1 MRDIIVIGA
10 GVVGCS
16 IARELSKYNLDVLVV
31 EKNSD
36 VSEGI
41 SKGNSGSMR
50 DIIVIGAGVVGC
62 SIARELSKYNL
73 DVLVVE
79 KNSDVSEGISK
90 GNSGIVHAG
99 YNEKIGTLKAKLNI
113 EGNKIFDDLSRD
125 LQFPFKRNGAFI
137 LAFSDEEMK
146 TLESLKENG
155 EKLGVEGLEILTR
168 EEALNIEPNLN
179 KEIVGVLNVKTSGI
193 VSPYEMTIALAE
205 NAAENGVEFKLNSK
219 VTNIEKIS
227 EGYKV
232 TLNNKEVVNGKLI
245 INASGLEGA
254 FLNNL
259 VSMSKREINPVKG
272 EYCLFDK
279 VAGAMINKTLF
290 QVPNKLSKGVLVTP
304 TAEGNL
310 LVGPNAVEGKTLETS
325 REGIDEILYKSKKSL
340 EELPVARILNTF
352 SGIRPKTKEG
362 DFIIEEVEDAKNFI
376 NVIGIDSPG
385 LTAAPAIGVY
395 VVNMIKERLDLV
407 EKKNFKKT
415 REDAKNFI
423 NVIGIDSPGL
433 TAAPAIGVY
442 VVNMI
447 KERLDLVEKKNFK
460 KTREKIVRF
469 VELSLEEKNKLIK
482 EKPAY
487 GHMVCKCEFVTEGE
501 IVEAIHRPIKA
512 LTVDAIKRRTRAS
525 MGGCQGIGCTL
536 PISKILSR
544 ELGIDIS
551 DINKNSEGS
560 PVIGFKED

>member
-1 MRDIIVIGA
+1 
-10 GVVGCS
+10 
-16 IARELSKYNLDVLVV
+16 
-31 EKNSD
+31 
-36 VSEGI
+36 
-41 SKGNSGSMR
+41 MR

-137 LAFSDEEMK
+137 LAFKDEEMK

-205 NAAENGVEFKLNSK
+205 NAVENGVEFKLNSK

-227 EGYKV
+227 EEYKV
-232 TLNNKEVVNGKLI
+232 TLNNKEVVSGKII

-259 VSMSKREINPVKG
+259 VSMTKREINPVKG

-279 VAGAMINKTLF
+279 VAGSMINKTLF

-395 VVNMIKERLDLV
+395 VVNMIKE
-407 EKKNFKKT
+407 K
-415 REDAKNFI
+415 
-423 NVIGIDSPGL
+423 
-433 TAAPAIGVY
+433 
-442 VVNMI
+442 
-447 KERLDLVEKKNFK
+447 LDLVEKKNFK

-469 VELSLEEKNKLIK
+469 AELSLEEKNKLIK
-482 EKPAY
+482 EKSAY

-512 LTVDAIKRRTRAS
+512 LTVDAVKRRTRAS
-525 MGGCQGIGCTL
+525 MGGCQGVGCTL

-560 PVIGFKED
+560 PVVGFKED

>member
-1 MRDIIVIGA
+1 
-10 GVVGCS
+10 
-16 IARELSKYNLDVLVV
+16 
-31 EKNSD
+31 
-36 VSEGI
+36 
-41 SKGNSGSMR
+41 MR

-325 REGIDEILYKSKKSL
+325 REGIDEILDKSKKSL

-395 VVNMIKERLDLV
+395 VVNI
-407 EKKNFKKT
+407 
-415 REDAKNFI
+415 
-423 NVIGIDSPGL
+423 
-433 TAAPAIGVY
+433 
-442 VVNMI
+442 I

-469 VELSLEEKNKLIK
+469 AELSLEEKNKLIK

-487 GHMVCKCEFVTEGE
+487 GHMICKCEFVTEGE

-544 ELGIDIS
+544 ELVIDIS

>member
-1 MRDIIVIGA
+1 
-10 GVVGCS
+10 
-16 IARELSKYNLDVLVV
+16 
-31 EKNSD
+31 
-36 VSEGI
+36 
-41 SKGNSGSMR
+41 MR

-219 VTNIEKIS
+219 VTSIEKIS

-232 TLNNKEVVNGKLI
+232 TLNNKELVSGKII

-259 VSMSKREINPVKG
+259 VSMTKREINPVKG

-290 QVPNKLSKGVLVTP
+290 QVPSKLSKGVLVTP

-325 REGIDEILYKSKKSL
+325 REGIDEILDKSKKSL

-352 SGIRPKTKEG
+352 SGIRPKTKGG

-415 REDAKNFI
+415 RE
-423 NVIGIDSPGL
+423 
-433 TAAPAIGVY
+433 
-442 VVNMI
+442 
-447 KERLDLVEKKNFK
+447 
-460 KTREKIVRF
+460 KIVRF
-469 VELSLEEKNKLIK
+469 AELSLEEKNKLIK

>member
-1 MRDIIVIGA
+1 
-10 GVVGCS
+10 
-16 IARELSKYNLDVLVV
+16 
-31 EKNSD
+31 
-36 VSEGI
+36 
-41 SKGNSGSMR
+41 MR

-137 LAFSDEEMK
+137 LAFSDEDMNI
-146 TLESLKENG
+146 LESLKENG

-232 TLNNKEVVNGKLI
+232 TLNNKELVSGKLI

-259 VSMSKREINPVKG
+259 VSMTKREINPVKG

-325 REGIDEILYKSKKSL
+325 REGIDEILDKSKKSL

-415 REDAKNFI
+415 REN
-423 NVIGIDSPGL
+423 
-433 TAAPAIGVY
+433 
-442 VVNMI
+442 
-447 KERLDLVEKKNFK
+447 
-460 KTREKIVRF
+460 IVRF
-469 VELSLEEKNKLIK
+469 AELSLEEKNKLIK

-525 MGGCQGIGCTL
+525 MGGCQGVGCTL

>member
-1 MRDIIVIGA
+1 M
-10 GVVGCS
+10 
-16 IARELSKYNLDVLVV
+16 K
-31 EKNSD
+31 
-36 VSEGI
+36 
-41 SKGNSGSMR
+41 

-113 EGNKIFDDLSRD
+113 EGNRMFDDLSRD

-137 LAFSDEEMK
+137 LAFKDEDMNI
-146 TLESLKENG
+146 LESLKENG

-232 TLNNKEVVNGKLI
+232 TLNNKEIVNRKLI

-279 VAGAMINKTLF
+279 VAGAMITKTLF

-325 REGIDEILYKSKKSL
+325 REGIDEILDKSKKSL

-362 DFIIEEVEDAKNFI
+362 DFIIEEV
-376 NVIGIDSPG
+376 V
-385 LTAAPAIGVY
+385 
-395 VVNMIKERLDLV
+395 
-407 EKKNFKKT
+407 
-415 REDAKNFI
+415 DAKNFI

-460 KTREKIVRF
+460 KTREKIARF
-469 VELSLEEKNKLIK
+469 AELSLEEKNRLIK
-482 EKPAY
+482 EKPEY

>member
-1 MRDIIVIGA
+1 MRDIILIGA

-36 VSEGI
+36 VSEG
-41 SKGNSGSMR
+41 
-50 DIIVIGAGVVGC
+50 V
-62 SIARELSKYNL
+62 
-73 DVLVVE
+73 
-79 KNSDVSEGISK
+79 SK

-113 EGNKIFDDLSRD
+113 EGNKMFDDLSRD

-137 LAFSDEEMK
+137 LAFSDKDMK
-146 TLESLKENG
+146 TLESLKEKG
-155 EKLGVEGLEILTR
+155 EKLGIEGLEILTR

-219 VTNIEKIS
+219 VTSIEKIS

-232 TLNNKEVVNGKLI
+232 TLNNKEIVNGKLI

-290 QVPNKLSKGVLVTP
+290 QVPSKLSKGVLVTP

-325 REGIDEILYKSKKSL
+325 REGIDEILDKSKKSV
-340 EELPVARILNTF
+340 EELPLARILNTF
-352 SGIRPKTKEG
+352 SGIRPKTKGG

-395 VVNMIKERLDLV
+395 VVNMIKDKLDL
-407 EKKNFKKT
+407 
-415 REDAKNFI
+415 I
-423 NVIGIDSPGL
+423 
-433 TAAPAIGVY
+433 
-442 VVNMI
+442 
-447 KERLDLVEKKNFK
+447 EKKNFK
-460 KTREKIVRF
+460 KTREKIARF
-469 VELSLEEKNKLIK
+469 AELSLEEKNRLIK

-501 IVEAIHRPIKA
+501 IVEAIHRPIPA
-512 LTVDAIKRRTRAS
+512 LTVDAIKSFNGR
-525 MGGCQGIGCTL
+525 M
-536 PISKILSR
+536 SR
-544 ELGIDIS
+544 DWMYTS
-551 DINKNSEGS
+551 YKQNTK
-560 PVIGFKED
+560 

>member
-1 MRDIIVIGA
+1 
-10 GVVGCS
+10 
-16 IARELSKYNLDVLVV
+16 
-31 EKNSD
+31 
-36 VSEGI
+36 
-41 SKGNSGSMR
+41 MR

-137 LAFSDEEMK
+137 LAFSDEDMNI
-146 TLESLKENG
+146 LESLKENG

-232 TLNNKEVVNGKLI
+232 TLNNKELVNGKII

-325 REGIDEILYKSKKSL
+325 REGIDEILDKSKKSL

-415 REDAKNFI
+415 RE
-423 NVIGIDSPGL
+423 
-433 TAAPAIGVY
+433 
-442 VVNMI
+442 
-447 KERLDLVEKKNFK
+447 
-460 KTREKIVRF
+460 KIVRF
-469 VELSLEEKNKLIK
+469 AELSLEEKNKLIK

-525 MGGCQGIGCTL
+525 MGGCQGVGCTL

-544 ELGIDIS
+544 ELGIDIN

-560 PVIGFKED
+560 PVIGFKEMIFNY

>member
-1 MRDIIVIGA
+1 
-10 GVVGCS
+10 
-16 IARELSKYNLDVLVV
+16 
-31 EKNSD
+31 
-36 VSEGI
+36 
-41 SKGNSGSMR
+41 MR

-90 GNSGIVHAG
+90 GNSGIVHAC

-219 VTNIEKIS
+219 VTSIEKIS

-232 TLNNKEVVNGKLI
+232 TLNNKELVSGKII

-325 REGIDEILYKSKKSL
+325 REGIDEILDKSKKSL

-352 SGIRPKTKEG
+352 SGIRPKTKGG

-415 REDAKNFI
+415 RE
-423 NVIGIDSPGL
+423 
-433 TAAPAIGVY
+433 
-442 VVNMI
+442 
-447 KERLDLVEKKNFK
+447 
-460 KTREKIVRF
+460 KIVRF
-469 VELSLEEKNKLIK
+469 AELSLEEKNKLIK

-487 GHMVCKCEFVTEGE
+487 GHMVCKCEFITEGE

>member
-1 MRDIIVIGA
+1 
-10 GVVGCS
+10 
-16 IARELSKYNLDVLVV
+16 
-31 EKNSD
+31 
-36 VSEGI
+36 
-41 SKGNSGSMR
+41 MR

-113 EGNKIFDDLSRD
+113 EGNKIFDDLSRE

-137 LAFSDEEMK
+137 LAFKDEEMK

-232 TLNNKEVVNGKLI
+232 TLNNKEVVSGKII

-259 VSMSKREINPVKG
+259 ISMTKREINPVKG

-310 LVGPNAVEGKTLETS
+310 LVGPNAVEGKNLETS
-325 REGIDEILYKSKKSL
+325 REGIDEILDKSKKSL

-362 DFIIEEVEDAKNFI
+362 DFIIEEVADAKNFI

-395 VVNMIKERLDLV
+395 VVNMIKE
-407 EKKNFKKT
+407 K
-415 REDAKNFI
+415 
-423 NVIGIDSPGL
+423 
-433 TAAPAIGVY
+433 
-442 VVNMI
+442 
-447 KERLDLVEKKNFK
+447 LDLVEKKNFK

-469 VELSLEEKNKLIK
+469 AELSLEEKNKLIK

-525 MGGCQGIGCTL
+525 MGGCQGVGCTL

>member
-1 MRDIIVIGA
+1 
-10 GVVGCS
+10 
-16 IARELSKYNLDVLVV
+16 
-31 EKNSD
+31 
-36 VSEGI
+36 
-41 SKGNSGSMR
+41 MR

-137 LAFSDEEMK
+137 LAFSDEDMNI
-146 TLESLKENG
+146 LESLKENG

-232 TLNNKEVVNGKLI
+232 TLNNREVVNGKII

-325 REGIDEILYKSKKSL
+325 REGIDEILDKSKTSL

-415 REDAKNFI
+415 RE
-423 NVIGIDSPGL
+423 
-433 TAAPAIGVY
+433 
-442 VVNMI
+442 
-447 KERLDLVEKKNFK
+447 
-460 KTREKIVRF
+460 KIVRF
-469 VELSLEEKNKLIK
+469 AELSLEEKNKLIK

-525 MGGCQGIGCTL
+525 MGGCQGVGCTL

>member
-1 MRDIIVIGA
+1 
-10 GVVGCS
+10 
-16 IARELSKYNLDVLVV
+16 
-31 EKNSD
+31 
-36 VSEGI
+36 
-41 SKGNSGSMR
+41 MR

-232 TLNNKEVVNGKLI
+232 TLNNKELVSGKII

-290 QVPNKLSKGVLVTP
+290 QVPSKLSKGVLVTP

-325 REGIDEILYKSKKSL
+325 REGIDEILDKSKKSL

-352 SGIRPKTKEG
+352 SGIRPKTKGG

-415 REDAKNFI
+415 RE
-423 NVIGIDSPGL
+423 
-433 TAAPAIGVY
+433 
-442 VVNMI
+442 
-447 KERLDLVEKKNFK
+447 
-460 KTREKIVRF
+460 KIVRF
-469 VELSLEEKNKLIK
+469 AELSLEEKNRLIK

-560 PVIGFKED
+560 PVIRF

>member
-1 MRDIIVIGA
+1 
-10 GVVGCS
+10 
-16 IARELSKYNLDVLVV
+16 
-31 EKNSD
+31 
-36 VSEGI
+36 
-41 SKGNSGSMR
+41 MR

-137 LAFSDEEMK
+137 LAFKDEEMK

-179 KEIVGVLNVKTSGI
+179 KKIVGVLNVKTSGI

-232 TLNNKEVVNGKLI
+232 TLNNKELVSGKLI

-325 REGIDEILYKSKKSL
+325 REGIDEILDKSKKSV

-352 SGIRPKTKEG
+352 SGIRPKTKGG

-415 REDAKNFI
+415 RE
-423 NVIGIDSPGL
+423 
-433 TAAPAIGVY
+433 
-442 VVNMI
+442 
-447 KERLDLVEKKNFK
+447 
-460 KTREKIVRF
+460 KIVRF
-469 VELSLEEKNKLIK
+469 AELSLEEKNKLIK

-501 IVEAIHRPIKA
+501 IVEAIHRPIPA

>member
-1 MRDIIVIGA
+1 
-10 GVVGCS
+10 
-16 IARELSKYNLDVLVV
+16 
-31 EKNSD
+31 
-36 VSEGI
+36 
-41 SKGNSGSMR
+41 MR

-137 LAFSDEEMK
+137 LAFSDEDMNI
-146 TLESLKENG
+146 LESLKENG

-232 TLNNKEVVNGKLI
+232 TLNNREVVNGKII

-325 REGIDEILYKSKKSL
+325 REGIDEILDKSKTSL

-415 REDAKNFI
+415 RE
-423 NVIGIDSPGL
+423 
-433 TAAPAIGVY
+433 
-442 VVNMI
+442 
-447 KERLDLVEKKNFK
+447 
-460 KTREKIVRF
+460 KIVRF
-469 VELSLEEKNKLIK
+469 AELSLEEKNKLIK

-525 MGGCQGIGCTL
+525 MGGCQGVGCTL

-560 PVIGFKED
+560 PVIGFKEMIFNY

>member
-1 MRDIIVIGA
+1 MRDI
-10 GVVGCS
+10 
-16 IARELSKYNLDVLVV
+16 K
-31 EKNSD
+31 
-36 VSEGI
+36 
-41 SKGNSGSMR
+41 
-50 DIIVIGAGVVGC
+50 VIGAGVVGC

-146 TLESLKENG
+146 TLEGLKENG

-219 VTNIEKIS
+219 VTSIEKIS

-232 TLNNKEVVNGKLI
+232 TLNNKELVSGKII

-310 LVGPNAVEGKTLETS
+310 LVGPKAVEGKTLETS
-325 REGIDEILYKSKKSL
+325 REGIDEILDKSKKSL

-352 SGIRPKTKEG
+352 SGIRPKTKGG

-415 REDAKNFI
+415 RE
-423 NVIGIDSPGL
+423 
-433 TAAPAIGVY
+433 
-442 VVNMI
+442 
-447 KERLDLVEKKNFK
+447 
-460 KTREKIVRF
+460 KIVRF
-469 VELSLEEKNKLIK
+469 AELSLEEKNKLIK

-525 MGGCQGIGCTL
+525 MGGCQGVGCTL

>member
-1 MRDIIVIGA
+1 
-10 GVVGCS
+10 
-16 IARELSKYNLDVLVV
+16 
-31 EKNSD
+31 
-36 VSEGI
+36 
-41 SKGNSGSMR
+41 MR

-232 TLNNKEVVNGKLI
+232 TLNNKELVSGKLI
-245 INASGLEGA
+245 INASGLEGT

-290 QVPNKLSKGVLVTP
+290 QVPSKLSKGVLVTP

-310 LVGPNAVEGKTLETS
+310 LVGPNAVEGKILETS
-325 REGIDEILYKSKKSL
+325 REGIDEILDKSKKSL

-352 SGIRPKTKEG
+352 SGIRPKTKGG

-415 REDAKNFI
+415 RE
-423 NVIGIDSPGL
+423 
-433 TAAPAIGVY
+433 
-442 VVNMI
+442 
-447 KERLDLVEKKNFK
+447 
-460 KTREKIVRF
+460 KIVRF
-469 VELSLEEKNKLIK
+469 AELSLEEKNRLIK

-536 PISKILSR
+536 PISKIISR

>member
-1 MRDIIVIGA
+1 
-10 GVVGCS
+10 
-16 IARELSKYNLDVLVV
+16 
-31 EKNSD
+31 
-36 VSEGI
+36 
-41 SKGNSGSMR
+41 MR

-219 VTNIEKIS
+219 VTSIEKIS

-232 TLNNKEVVNGKLI
+232 ILNNKEIVNGKLI

-290 QVPNKLSKGVLVTP
+290 QVPSKLSKGVLVTP

-325 REGIDEILYKSKKSL
+325 REGIDEILDKSKKSI

-395 VVNMIKERLDLV
+395 VVNI
-407 EKKNFKKT
+407 
-415 REDAKNFI
+415 
-423 NVIGIDSPGL
+423 
-433 TAAPAIGVY
+433 
-442 VVNMI
+442 I

-469 VELSLEEKNKLIK
+469 AELSLEEKNKLIK

-487 GHMVCKCEFVTEGE
+487 GHMICKCEFVTEGE

>member
-36 VSEGI
+36 VSEG
-41 SKGNSGSMR
+41 
-50 DIIVIGAGVVGC
+50 V
-62 SIARELSKYNL
+62 
-73 DVLVVE
+73 
-79 KNSDVSEGISK
+79 SK

-137 LAFSDEEMK
+137 LAFSDKDMK
-146 TLESLKENG
+146 TLESLKEKG

-232 TLNNKEVVNGKLI
+232 TLNSKEVVNGKLI

-290 QVPNKLSKGVLVTP
+290 QVPSKLSKGVLVTP

-325 REGIDEILYKSKKSL
+325 REGIDEILDKSKKSIK
-340 EELPVARILNTF
+340 ELPAARILNTF

-385 LTAAPAIGVY
+385 LTVAPAIGVY
-395 VVNMIKERLDLV
+395 VVNMIKDKLDL
-407 EKKNFKKT
+407 
-415 REDAKNFI
+415 I
-423 NVIGIDSPGL
+423 
-433 TAAPAIGVY
+433 
-442 VVNMI
+442 
-447 KERLDLVEKKNFK
+447 EKKNFK
-460 KTREKIVRF
+460 KTREKIARF
-469 VELSLEEKNKLIK
+469 AELSLKEKNRLIK

-501 IVEAIHRPIKA
+501 IVEAIHRPIPA

>member
-36 VSEGI
+36 VSEG
-41 SKGNSGSMR
+41 
-50 DIIVIGAGVVGC
+50 V
-62 SIARELSKYNL
+62 
-73 DVLVVE
+73 
-79 KNSDVSEGISK
+79 SK

-219 VTNIEKIS
+219 VTSIEKIS

-232 TLNNKEVVNGKLI
+232 TLNNKELVSGKLI

-290 QVPNKLSKGVLVTP
+290 QVPSKLSKGVLVTP

-325 REGIDEILYKSKKSL
+325 REGIDEILDKSKKSL

-352 SGIRPKTKEG
+352 SGIRPKTKGG

-385 LTAAPAIGVY
+385 LTAAPAIGLY
-395 VVNMIKERLDLV
+395 VVNMIKE
-407 EKKNFKKT
+407 K
-415 REDAKNFI
+415 
-423 NVIGIDSPGL
+423 
-433 TAAPAIGVY
+433 
-442 VVNMI
+442 
-447 KERLDLVEKKNFK
+447 LDLVEKKNFK

-469 VELSLEEKNKLIK
+469 AELSLEEKNKLIK

>member
-1 MRDIIVIGA
+1 
-10 GVVGCS
+10 
-16 IARELSKYNLDVLVV
+16 
-31 EKNSD
+31 
-36 VSEGI
+36 
-41 SKGNSGSMR
+41 MR

-232 TLNNKEVVNGKLI
+232 TLNNKEVVSGKVI

-259 VSMSKREINPVKG
+259 VSMTKREINPVKG

-279 VAGAMINKTLF
+279 VAGSMINKTLF

-325 REGIDEILYKSKKSL
+325 REGIDEILDKSKKSL

-415 REDAKNFI
+415 RE
-423 NVIGIDSPGL
+423 
-433 TAAPAIGVY
+433 
-442 VVNMI
+442 
-447 KERLDLVEKKNFK
+447 
-460 KTREKIVRF
+460 KIVRF
-469 VELSLEEKNKLIK
+469 AELSLEEKNKLIK

-525 MGGCQGIGCTL
+525 MGGCQGVGCTL

>member
-1 MRDIIVIGA
+1 
-10 GVVGCS
+10 
-16 IARELSKYNLDVLVV
+16 
-31 EKNSD
+31 
-36 VSEGI
+36 
-41 SKGNSGSMR
+41 MR

-137 LAFSDEEMK
+137 LAFKDEEMK
-146 TLESLKENG
+146 ALESLKENG

-179 KEIVGVLNVKTSGI
+179 KKIVGVLNVKTSGI

-232 TLNNKEVVNGKLI
+232 TLNNKELVSGKLI

-325 REGIDEILYKSKKSL
+325 REGIDEILDKSKKSL

-352 SGIRPKTKEG
+352 SGIRPKTKGG

-415 REDAKNFI
+415 RE
-423 NVIGIDSPGL
+423 
-433 TAAPAIGVY
+433 
-442 VVNMI
+442 
-447 KERLDLVEKKNFK
+447 
-460 KTREKIVRF
+460 KIVRF
-469 VELSLEEKNKLIK
+469 AELSLEEKNKLIK

-487 GHMVCKCEFVTEGE
+487 GHMVCKCEFITEGE

>member
-1 MRDIIVIGA
+1 
-10 GVVGCS
+10 
-16 IARELSKYNLDVLVV
+16 
-31 EKNSD
+31 
-36 VSEGI
+36 
-41 SKGNSGSMR
+41 MR

-232 TLNNKEVVNGKLI
+232 TLNNKELVSGKII

-290 QVPNKLSKGVLVTP
+290 QVPSKLSKGVLVTP

-325 REGIDEILYKSKKSL
+325 REGIDEILDKSKKSL

-352 SGIRPKTKEG
+352 SGIRPKTKGG

-395 VVNMIKERLDLV
+395 VVNMIKERL
-407 EKKNFKKT
+407 
-415 REDAKNFI
+415 A
-423 NVIGIDSPGL
+423 
-433 TAAPAIGVY
+433 
-442 VVNMI
+442 
-447 KERLDLVEKKNFK
+447 LVEKKNFK

-469 VELSLEEKNKLIK
+469 AELSLEEKNKLIK

-487 GHMVCKCEFVTEGE
+487 GHMICKCEFVTEGE

-536 PISKILSR
+536 TISKILSR

>member
-1 MRDIIVIGA
+1 
-10 GVVGCS
+10 
-16 IARELSKYNLDVLVV
+16 
-31 EKNSD
+31 
-36 VSEGI
+36 
-41 SKGNSGSMR
+41 MR

-137 LAFSDEEMK
+137 LAFSDEDMNI
-146 TLESLKENG
+146 LESLKENG

-232 TLNNKEVVNGKLI
+232 TLNNKELVSGKLI

-259 VSMSKREINPVKG
+259 VSMSKREINPLKG

-325 REGIDEILYKSKKSL
+325 REGIDEILDKSKKSL

-415 REDAKNFI
+415 RE
-423 NVIGIDSPGL
+423 
-433 TAAPAIGVY
+433 
-442 VVNMI
+442 
-447 KERLDLVEKKNFK
+447 
-460 KTREKIVRF
+460 KIVRF
-469 VELSLEEKNKLIK
+469 AELSLEEKNKLIK

>member
-1 MRDIIVIGA
+1 
-10 GVVGCS
+10 
-16 IARELSKYNLDVLVV
+16 
-31 EKNSD
+31 
-36 VSEGI
+36 
-41 SKGNSGSMR
+41 MR

-219 VTNIEKIS
+219 VTSIEKIS

-232 TLNNKEVVNGKLI
+232 TLNNKELVSGKII

-259 VSMSKREINPVKG
+259 VSMSKREINPIKG

-325 REGIDEILYKSKKSL
+325 REGIDEILDKSKKSL

-352 SGIRPKTKEG
+352 SGIRPKTKGG

-415 REDAKNFI
+415 RE
-423 NVIGIDSPGL
+423 
-433 TAAPAIGVY
+433 
-442 VVNMI
+442 
-447 KERLDLVEKKNFK
+447 
-460 KTREKIVRF
+460 KIVRF
-469 VELSLEEKNKLIK
+469 AELSLEEKNKLIK

-487 GHMVCKCEFVTEGE
+487 GHMVCKCEFITEGE

-536 PISKILSR
+536 TISKILSR

>member
-1 MRDIIVIGA
+1 
-10 GVVGCS
+10 
-16 IARELSKYNLDVLVV
+16 
-31 EKNSD
+31 
-36 VSEGI
+36 
-41 SKGNSGSMR
+41 MR

-219 VTNIEKIS
+219 VTSIEKIS

-232 TLNNKEVVNGKLI
+232 TLNNKELVSGKII

-290 QVPNKLSKGVLVTP
+290 QVPSKLSKGVLVTP

-325 REGIDEILYKSKKSL
+325 REGIDEILDKSKKSV
-340 EELPVARILNTF
+340 EELPLARILNTF
-352 SGIRPKTKEG
+352 SGIRPKTKGG

-415 REDAKNFI
+415 RE
-423 NVIGIDSPGL
+423 
-433 TAAPAIGVY
+433 
-442 VVNMI
+442 
-447 KERLDLVEKKNFK
+447 
-460 KTREKIVRF
+460 KIVRF
-469 VELSLEEKNKLIK
+469 AELSLEEKNRLIK

-525 MGGCQGIGCTL
+525 MGGCQGVGCTL

>member
-36 VSEGI
+36 VSEG
-41 SKGNSGSMR
+41 
-50 DIIVIGAGVVGC
+50 V
-62 SIARELSKYNL
+62 
-73 DVLVVE
+73 
-79 KNSDVSEGISK
+79 SK

-113 EGNKIFDDLSRD
+113 EGNKMFDDLSRD

-137 LAFSDEEMK
+137 LAFSDKDMK
-146 TLESLKENG
+146 TLESLKEKG

-232 TLNNKEVVNGKLI
+232 TLNSKEVVNGKLI

-290 QVPNKLSKGVLVTP
+290 QVPSKLSKGVLVTP

-325 REGIDEILYKSKKSL
+325 REGIDEILDKSKKSV
-340 EELPVARILNTF
+340 EELPLARILNTF
-352 SGIRPKTKEG
+352 SGIRPKTNHG

-376 NVIGIDSPG
+376 NVIEIDSPG

-395 VVNMIKERLDLV
+395 VVNMIKDKLDL
-407 EKKNFKKT
+407 
-415 REDAKNFI
+415 I
-423 NVIGIDSPGL
+423 
-433 TAAPAIGVY
+433 
-442 VVNMI
+442 
-447 KERLDLVEKKNFK
+447 EKKNFK
-460 KTREKIVRF
+460 KTREKIARF
-469 VELSLEEKNKLIK
+469 AELSLEEKNRLIK

-501 IVEAIHRPIKA
+501 IVEAIHRPIPA

>member
-1 MRDIIVIGA
+1 
-10 GVVGCS
+10 
-16 IARELSKYNLDVLVV
+16 
-31 EKNSD
+31 
-36 VSEGI
+36 
-41 SKGNSGSMR
+41 MR

-232 TLNNKEVVNGKLI
+232 TLNNKELVSGKLI

-325 REGIDEILYKSKKSL
+325 REGIDEILDKSKKSL

-362 DFIIEEVEDAKNFI
+362 NFIIEEV
-376 NVIGIDSPG
+376 V
-385 LTAAPAIGVY
+385 
-395 VVNMIKERLDLV
+395 
-407 EKKNFKKT
+407 
-415 REDAKNFI
+415 DAKNFI

-469 VELSLEEKNKLIK
+469 AELSLEEKNKLIK

>member
-1 MRDIIVIGA
+1 
-10 GVVGCS
+10 
-16 IARELSKYNLDVLVV
+16 
-31 EKNSD
+31 
-36 VSEGI
+36 
-41 SKGNSGSMR
+41 MR

-137 LAFSDEEMK
+137 LAFKDEEMK

-232 TLNNKEVVNGKLI
+232 TLNNKELVSGKLI

-325 REGIDEILYKSKKSL
+325 REGIDEILDKSKKSL

-352 SGIRPKTKEG
+352 SGIRPKTKGG

-415 REDAKNFI
+415 RE
-423 NVIGIDSPGL
+423 
-433 TAAPAIGVY
+433 
-442 VVNMI
+442 
-447 KERLDLVEKKNFK
+447 
-460 KTREKIVRF
+460 KIVRF
-469 VELSLEEKNKLIK
+469 AELSLEEKNKLIK

-487 GHMVCKCEFVTEGE
+487 GHMICKCEFVTEGE

>member
-1 MRDIIVIGA
+1 
-10 GVVGCS
+10 
-16 IARELSKYNLDVLVV
+16 
-31 EKNSD
+31 
-36 VSEGI
+36 
-41 SKGNSGSMR
+41 MR

-137 LAFSDEEMK
+137 LAFKDEDIK

-232 TLNNKEVVNGKLI
+232 TLNNKELVSGKII

-325 REGIDEILYKSKKSL
+325 REGIDEILDKSKKSL

-352 SGIRPKTKEG
+352 SGIRPKTKGG

-395 VVNMIKERLDLV
+395 VVNMIKE
-407 EKKNFKKT
+407 K
-415 REDAKNFI
+415 
-423 NVIGIDSPGL
+423 
-433 TAAPAIGVY
+433 
-442 VVNMI
+442 
-447 KERLDLVEKKNFK
+447 LDLVEKKNFK

-469 VELSLEEKNKLIK
+469 AELSLEEKNKLIK

>member
-1 MRDIIVIGA
+1 
-10 GVVGCS
+10 
-16 IARELSKYNLDVLVV
+16 
-31 EKNSD
+31 
-36 VSEGI
+36 
-41 SKGNSGSMR
+41 MR

-137 LAFSDEEMK
+137 LAFKDEEMK

-179 KEIVGVLNVKTSGI
+179 KKIVGVLNVKTSGI

-232 TLNNKEVVNGKLI
+232 TLNNKELVSGKLI

-325 REGIDEILYKSKKSL
+325 REGIDEILDKSKKSL

-352 SGIRPKTKEG
+352 SGIRPKTKGG

-415 REDAKNFI
+415 RE
-423 NVIGIDSPGL
+423 
-433 TAAPAIGVY
+433 
-442 VVNMI
+442 
-447 KERLDLVEKKNFK
+447 
-460 KTREKIVRF
+460 KIVRF
-469 VELSLEEKNKLIK
+469 AELSLEEKNKLIK

>member
-1 MRDIIVIGA
+1 
-10 GVVGCS
+10 
-16 IARELSKYNLDVLVV
+16 
-31 EKNSD
+31 
-36 VSEGI
+36 
-41 SKGNSGSMR
+41 MR

-137 LAFSDEEMK
+137 LAFKDEEMK

-232 TLNNKEVVNGKLI
+232 TLNNKEVVSGKII

-259 VSMSKREINPVKG
+259 ISMTKREINPVKG

-325 REGIDEILYKSKKSL
+325 REGIDEILDKSKKSL

-395 VVNMIKERLDLV
+395 VVNMIKE
-407 EKKNFKKT
+407 K
-415 REDAKNFI
+415 
-423 NVIGIDSPGL
+423 
-433 TAAPAIGVY
+433 
-442 VVNMI
+442 
-447 KERLDLVEKKNFK
+447 LDLVEKKNFK

-469 VELSLEEKNKLIK
+469 AELSLEEKNRLIK

-525 MGGCQGIGCTL
+525 MGGCQGVGCTL

>member
-1 MRDIIVIGA
+1 
-10 GVVGCS
+10 
-16 IARELSKYNLDVLVV
+16 
-31 EKNSD
+31 
-36 VSEGI
+36 
-41 SKGNSGSMR
+41 MR

-137 LAFSDEEMK
+137 LAFKDEEMK

-232 TLNNKEVVNGKLI
+232 TLNNKELVSGKLI

-325 REGIDEILYKSKKSL
+325 REGIDEILDKSKKSL

-415 REDAKNFI
+415 RE
-423 NVIGIDSPGL
+423 
-433 TAAPAIGVY
+433 
-442 VVNMI
+442 
-447 KERLDLVEKKNFK
+447 
-460 KTREKIVRF
+460 KIVRF
-469 VELSLEEKNKLIK
+469 AELSLKEKNKLIK

-544 ELGIDIS
+544 ELGIDIN

>member
-1 MRDIIVIGA
+1 
-10 GVVGCS
+10 
-16 IARELSKYNLDVLVV
+16 
-31 EKNSD
+31 
-36 VSEGI
+36 
-41 SKGNSGSMR
+41 MR

-137 LAFSDEEMK
+137 LAFSDEDMNI
-146 TLESLKENG
+146 LESLKENG

-232 TLNNKEVVNGKLI
+232 TLNNKELVSGKLI

-325 REGIDEILYKSKKSL
+325 REGIDEILDKSKKSL

-415 REDAKNFI
+415 RE
-423 NVIGIDSPGL
+423 
-433 TAAPAIGVY
+433 
-442 VVNMI
+442 
-447 KERLDLVEKKNFK
+447 
-460 KTREKIVRF
+460 KIVRF
-469 VELSLEEKNKLIK
+469 AELSLEEKNKLIK

-525 MGGCQGIGCTL
+525 MGGCQGVGCTL

-544 ELGIDIS
+544 ELGIDIN

>member
-1 MRDIIVIGA
+1 
-10 GVVGCS
+10 
-16 IARELSKYNLDVLVV
+16 
-31 EKNSD
+31 
-36 VSEGI
+36 
-41 SKGNSGSMR
+41 MR

-137 LAFSDEEMK
+137 LAFKDEDMNI
-146 TLESLKENG
+146 LESLKENG
-155 EKLGVEGLEILTR
+155 EELGVEGLEILTR

-232 TLNNKEVVNGKLI
+232 TLNNKELVSGKII

-259 VSMSKREINPVKG
+259 VSMTKREINPVKG

-325 REGIDEILYKSKKSL
+325 REGIDEILDKSKKSL

-362 DFIIEEVEDAKNFI
+362 DFIIEEV
-376 NVIGIDSPG
+376 V
-385 LTAAPAIGVY
+385 
-395 VVNMIKERLDLV
+395 
-407 EKKNFKKT
+407 
-415 REDAKNFI
+415 DAKNFI

-469 VELSLEEKNKLIK
+469 AELSLEEKNKLIK

-525 MGGCQGIGCTL
+525 MGGCQGVGCTL

-560 PVIGFKED
+560 PVIGFKEMIFNY

>member
-1 MRDIIVIGA
+1 
-10 GVVGCS
+10 
-16 IARELSKYNLDVLVV
+16 
-31 EKNSD
+31 
-36 VSEGI
+36 
-41 SKGNSGSMR
+41 MR

-219 VTNIEKIS
+219 VTSIEKIS

-232 TLNNKEVVNGKLI
+232 TLNNKELVSGKLI

-310 LVGPNAVEGKTLETS
+310 LVGPNAVEGKNLETS
-325 REGIDEILYKSKKSL
+325 REGIDEILDKSKKSL

-352 SGIRPKTKEG
+352 SGIRPKTKGE

-415 REDAKNFI
+415 RE
-423 NVIGIDSPGL
+423 
-433 TAAPAIGVY
+433 
-442 VVNMI
+442 
-447 KERLDLVEKKNFK
+447 
-460 KTREKIVRF
+460 KIVRF
-469 VELSLEEKNKLIK
+469 AELSLEEKNKLIK

-525 MGGCQGIGCTL
+525 MGGCQGVGCTL

>member
-1 MRDIIVIGA
+1 
-10 GVVGCS
+10 
-16 IARELSKYNLDVLVV
+16 
-31 EKNSD
+31 
-36 VSEGI
+36 
-41 SKGNSGSMR
+41 MR

-137 LAFSDEEMK
+137 LAFSDEDMK
-146 TLESLKENG
+146 TLEGLKENG

-219 VTNIEKIS
+219 VTSIEKIS

-232 TLNNKEVVNGKLI
+232 TLNNKELVSGKII

-325 REGIDEILYKSKKSL
+325 REGIDEILDKSKKSL

-415 REDAKNFI
+415 RE
-423 NVIGIDSPGL
+423 
-433 TAAPAIGVY
+433 
-442 VVNMI
+442 
-447 KERLDLVEKKNFK
+447 
-460 KTREKIVRF
+460 KIVRF
-469 VELSLEEKNKLIK
+469 AELSLEEKNRLIK

-544 ELGIDIS
+544 ELVIDIS

>member
-1 MRDIIVIGA
+1 
-10 GVVGCS
+10 
-16 IARELSKYNLDVLVV
+16 
-31 EKNSD
+31 
-36 VSEGI
+36 
-41 SKGNSGSMR
+41 MR

-137 LAFSDEEMK
+137 LAFKDEEMK

-179 KEIVGVLNVKTSGI
+179 KKIVGVLNVKTSGI

-232 TLNNKEVVNGKLI
+232 TLNNKELVSGKLI

-325 REGIDEILYKSKKSL
+325 REGIDEILDKSKKSV

-352 SGIRPKTKEG
+352 SGIRPKTKGG

-415 REDAKNFI
+415 RE
-423 NVIGIDSPGL
+423 
-433 TAAPAIGVY
+433 
-442 VVNMI
+442 
-447 KERLDLVEKKNFK
+447 
-460 KTREKIVRF
+460 KIVRF
-469 VELSLEEKNKLIK
+469 AELSLEEKNKLIK

-525 MGGCQGIGCTL
+525 MGGCQGVGCTL

>member
-36 VSEGI
+36 VSEG
-41 SKGNSGSMR
+41 
-50 DIIVIGAGVVGC
+50 V
-62 SIARELSKYNL
+62 
-73 DVLVVE
+73 
-79 KNSDVSEGISK
+79 SK

-146 TLESLKENG
+146 TLEGLKENG
-155 EKLGVEGLEILTR
+155 EKLGVEGLEISTR

-232 TLNNKEVVNGKLI
+232 TLNNKELVSGKII

-290 QVPNKLSKGVLVTP
+290 QVPSKLSKGVLVTP

-310 LVGPNAVEGKTLETS
+310 LVGPNSVEGKTLETS
-325 REGIDEILYKSKKSL
+325 REGIDEILDKSKKSL

-352 SGIRPKTKEG
+352 SGIRPKTKGG

-415 REDAKNFI
+415 RE
-423 NVIGIDSPGL
+423 
-433 TAAPAIGVY
+433 
-442 VVNMI
+442 
-447 KERLDLVEKKNFK
+447 
-460 KTREKIVRF
+460 KIVRF
-469 VELSLEEKNKLIK
+469 AELSLEEKNKLIK

-525 MGGCQGIGCTL
+525 MGGCQGVGCTL

>member
-1 MRDIIVIGA
+1 
-10 GVVGCS
+10 
-16 IARELSKYNLDVLVV
+16 
-31 EKNSD
+31 
-36 VSEGI
+36 
-41 SKGNSGSMR
+41 MR

-219 VTNIEKIS
+219 VTSIEKIS

-232 TLNNKEVVNGKLI
+232 TLNNKELVSGKLI
-245 INASGLEGA
+245 INASGLEGP

-325 REGIDEILYKSKKSL
+325 REGIDEILDKSKKSL

-352 SGIRPKTKEG
+352 SGIRPKTKGG

-415 REDAKNFI
+415 RE
-423 NVIGIDSPGL
+423 
-433 TAAPAIGVY
+433 
-442 VVNMI
+442 
-447 KERLDLVEKKNFK
+447 
-460 KTREKIVRF
+460 KIVRF
-469 VELSLEEKNKLIK
+469 AELSLEEKNKLIK

-487 GHMVCKCEFVTEGE
+487 GHMVCKCEFITEGE

>member
-1 MRDIIVIGA
+1 
-10 GVVGCS
+10 
-16 IARELSKYNLDVLVV
+16 
-31 EKNSD
+31 
-36 VSEGI
+36 
-41 SKGNSGSMR
+41 MR

-137 LAFSDEEMK
+137 LAFKDEEMK

-232 TLNNKEVVNGKLI
+232 TLNNKEVVSGKII

-259 VSMSKREINPVKG
+259 VSMTKREINPVKG

-325 REGIDEILYKSKKSL
+325 REGIDEILDKSKKSL

-395 VVNMIKERLDLV
+395 VVNMIKE
-407 EKKNFKKT
+407 K
-415 REDAKNFI
+415 
-423 NVIGIDSPGL
+423 
-433 TAAPAIGVY
+433 
-442 VVNMI
+442 
-447 KERLDLVEKKNFK
+447 LDLVEKKNFK

-469 VELSLEEKNKLIK
+469 AELSLEEKNKLIK

-525 MGGCQGIGCTL
+525 MGGCQGVGCTL

>member
-1 MRDIIVIGA
+1 
-10 GVVGCS
+10 
-16 IARELSKYNLDVLVV
+16 
-31 EKNSD
+31 
-36 VSEGI
+36 
-41 SKGNSGSMR
+41 MR

-232 TLNNKEVVNGKLI
+232 TLNNKELVSGKII

-325 REGIDEILYKSKKSL
+325 REGIDEILDKSKKSL

-352 SGIRPKTKEG
+352 SGIRPKTKGG

-415 REDAKNFI
+415 RE
-423 NVIGIDSPGL
+423 
-433 TAAPAIGVY
+433 
-442 VVNMI
+442 
-447 KERLDLVEKKNFK
+447 
-460 KTREKIVRF
+460 KIVRF
-469 VELSLEEKNKLIK
+469 AELSLEEKNKLIK

-487 GHMVCKCEFVTEGE
+487 GHMVCKCEFITEGE